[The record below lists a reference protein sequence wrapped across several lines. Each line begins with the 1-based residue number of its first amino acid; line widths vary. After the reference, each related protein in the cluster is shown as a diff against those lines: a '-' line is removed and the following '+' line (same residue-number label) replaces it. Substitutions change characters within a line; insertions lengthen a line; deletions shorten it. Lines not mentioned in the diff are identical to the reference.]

1 MEADVC
7 RQSRELPRLPP
18 LHRHL
23 SGGSPAA
30 QAFRGSILRSFK
42 HRFFSL
48 AACAALG
55 LGAGYA
61 GFHLTGNQAWFL
73 ALPAALVAGWFVV
86 ADPTKCLPL
95 DRRNAGIG
103 HAKED

>member
-1 MEADVC
+1 
-7 RQSRELPRLPP
+7 L
-18 LHRHL
+18 
-23 SGGSPAA
+23 
-30 QAFRGSILRSFK
+30 FK
-42 HRFFSL
+42 HRLFWLL
-48 AACAALG
+48 ACVALG

-86 ADPTKCLPL
+86 ADPTKCLPS
-95 DRRNAGIG
+95 DKRSGGIG